1 MTTAADL
8 RYEEL
13 SVGMTR
19 SFSHVFTDAEIDSF
33 GHLSGDRSPL
43 HTSDLYSA
51 GQTHYRKRLVHGMH
65 LAALTSGL
73 IGMRL
78 PGMRSVCLS
87 QSFDFKQPVY
97 AGDEVEI
104 LGEVIGKDDAT
115 QTVTLRTTIRQGELL
130 CVRGKALVRVLDS
143 EWKPEYELKAVREG

>member
-1 MTTAADL
+1 MTKAADL
-8 RYEEL
+8 CFEDL
-13 SVGMTR
+13 HVGMVR
-19 SFSHVFTDAEIDSF
+19 SFAHAFTDAEIDTF
-33 GHLSGDRSPL
+33 GQLSGDLSPL
-43 HTSDLYSA
+43 HTSDAYSA
-51 GQTHYRKRLVHGMH
+51 DQTCYRKRLVHGMH

-97 AGDEVEI
+97 AGDEVEVM
-104 LGEVIGKDDAT
+104 GEVIGKDEAT
-115 QTVTLRTTIRQGELL
+115 RTVTLRTSVKQGDQL

-143 EWKPEYELKAVREG
+143 EWKPEHESTPGQEG